1 MVKATLNNAK
11 SCQST
16 VGAICLIISGL
27 LFKNNSQ
34 QTNKVP
40 CFKQTHGFAV
50 HRHASD
56 IPHVPNKNKR
66 DKKKLILNLWL
77 MWRFQFKNNKNQELP
92 SNVGGIL
99 TNYSQ
104 SDLSFSLLNGT
115 ATGVVAF
122 VIVNKSKILCVKLRE
137 KTIKG
142 AELEQGSR
150 LKDRH

>member
-1 MVKATLNNAK
+1 MVKATVNNAK

-16 VGAICLIISGL
+16 VGSICLIISGL

-34 QTNKVP
+34 QTNTRL
-40 CFKQTHGFAV
+40 CCG
-50 HRHASD
+50 RHASD
-56 IPHVPNKNKR
+56 VPHVPNKNKK

>member
-1 MVKATLNNAK
+1 
-11 SCQST
+11 
-16 VGAICLIISGL
+16 
-27 LFKNNSQ
+27 
-34 QTNKVP
+34 
-40 CFKQTHGFAV
+40 
-50 HRHASD
+50 
-56 IPHVPNKNKR
+56 
-66 DKKKLILNLWL
+66 
-77 MWRFQFKNNKNQELP
+77 MWRFHFKNNKNQELP